1 MEGIDKALYD
11 RQLFVYGAETMVL
24 LSKTNYLI
32 CGLGGLGVEVGEKPF
47 HNHVCQENKMSRFSF
62 CFVLFFL
69 FFLFFFFFLFACF
82 T

>member
-32 CGLGGLGVEVGEKPF
+32 CGLGGLGVEVGAK
-47 HNHVCQENKMSRFSF
+47 
-62 CFVLFFL
+62 
-69 FFLFFFFFLFACF
+69 
-82 T
+82 